1 METRPIEFL
10 IQHGYSVLFLWVLGE
25 QMGLPIPSIP
35 LLLAAGA
42 LAGQDKLSFT
52 VAMLLVVV
60 AAVIADNV
68 WFTFGRKRGGA
79 VLQLLCRVSLE
90 PDSCVRRTENI
101 FQRQGPR
108 ALLVSK
114 FIPGLNAAAA
124 PIAGVTGMKRWRFIV
139 YDVVGSLIWSASLIG
154 LGWIFS
160 NQLEDL
166 ADIAAR
172 LGGWLVV
179 LLIAALVGFIIWK
192 YVQRRR
198 FMKSLIVARVTPDE
212 VFQRMQA
219 GEAIAIVDLRH
230 PLDILPDPRALPGAI
245 RMTVDELPQ
254 RSDEIPRDRDV
265 VLYCT

>member
-1 METRPIEFL
+1 MEPRPIEFL
-10 IQHGYSVLFLWVLGE
+10 VQHGYSVLFLWVLGE
-25 QMGLPIPSIP
+25 QLGLPIPSLP

-52 VAMLLVVV
+52 MAILLVVV

-79 VLQLLCRVSLE
+79 VLNLLCRISLE

-139 YDVVGSLIWSASLIG
+139 YDFVGAVIWSASLIG
-154 LGWIFS
+154 LGWIF
-160 NQLEDL
+160 
-166 ADIAAR
+166 
-172 LGGWLVV
+172 
-179 LLIAALVGFIIWK
+179 
-192 YVQRRR
+192 
-198 FMKSLIVARVTPDE
+198 
-212 VFQRMQA
+212 
-219 GEAIAIVDLRH
+219 
-230 PLDILPDPRALPGAI
+230 
-245 RMTVDELPQ
+245 
-254 RSDEIPRDRDV
+254 
-265 VLYCT
+265 